1 MNVFHH
7 QNYLKNTIG
16 LKNQKT
22 ISLILK
28 NFNHQLQGLP
38 WIIPCLFIGMHAN
51 QVLSPIIEVKQMQEY
66 SKVCLFDSMSNQ
78 ISNHV
83 REVSITPYFFNTCWC
98 PIFYKHTM
106 VRLSSPSEWMILLDQ
121 GDTLSK
127 EKERKKIL
135 QCHPFGTHMRVS
147 TWCALV
153 IPSMVN

>member
-7 QNYLKNTIG
+7 QNYFKNTIG

-28 NFNHQLQGLP
+28 KFNHQLQGLP

-83 REVSITPYFFNTCWC
+83 REVSITPYFLT
-98 PIFYKHTM
+98 H
-106 VRLSSPSEWMILLDQ
+106 VDAQSSISIQWFGCLHRPSGWYCLIKE
-121 GDTLSK
+121 TLYLK
-127 EKERKKIL
+127 KKKERKSFNVIHSAL
-135 QCHPFGTHMRVS
+135 
-147 TWCALV
+147 TWESPHGVHL
-153 IPSMVN
+153 